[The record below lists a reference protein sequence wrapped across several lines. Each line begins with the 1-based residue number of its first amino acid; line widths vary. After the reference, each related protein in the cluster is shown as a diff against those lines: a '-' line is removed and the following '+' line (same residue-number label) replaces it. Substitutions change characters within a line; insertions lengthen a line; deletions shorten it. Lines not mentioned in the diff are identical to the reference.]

1 MPCVGGVDS
10 ILLAGISVQVLIFE
24 ACESQWPKILRRT
37 FKSYRCF
44 ALASPPCSFLEL
56 LDARPT
62 KRSISYHFLKE
73 WCVYMGILLASF
85 FASTMFKKCKDN
97 WWRPHVASIGA
108 LCVCFTSFEE
118 TTNYPR
124 SRKTE
129 WKHVTISGPYL
140 GLDFVMARLVTSDH
154 CRCTKSG

>member
-108 LCVCFTSFEE
+108 LCVCVSPHLRKPP
-118 TTNYPR
+118 TTQEVAR
-124 SRKTE
+124 L
-129 WKHVTISGPYL
+129 SGSMLPYL
-140 GLDFVMARLVTSDH
+140 GHILVWILWWQD
-154 CRCTKSG
+154 